1 LLTIK
6 QGVRRAKRSLVVLYY
21 EKDAQVVY
29 PSHPLSSLTEITN
42 MKIIPRLIP
51 LYLLLGVPAV
61 YCHPGHG
68 SSVGLTSG
76 LLHPLMGWDHILTM
90 IAVGLWASQ
99 LGRRALW
106 QVPLTFVTT
115 MAVFALLGQEF
126 PVMKVY
132 GLEQAIVASVFIL
145 GVFLAFSLNVSV
157 KSAMLCV
164 GAFAV
169 FHGIA
174 HGAEM
179 PVSVS
184 GFSYGLGFIIATVT
198 LHLTGMA
205 LGLLANRVSIKIPR
219 YVGLAI
225 ATAALIGFIRFV

>member
-1 LLTIK
+1 M
-6 QGVRRAKRSLVVLYY
+6 VLSY
-21 EKDAQVVY
+21 EKDAQEVY
-29 PSHPLSSLTEITN
+29 PSHHPLSSLTKITN

-106 QVPLTFVTT
+106 QVPLAFVTT

-126 PVMKVY
+126 PMIKVY

-145 GVFLAFSLNVSV
+145 GIVLAFSLNVSV
-157 KSAMLCV
+157 KSAMLWV
-164 GAFAV
+164 GVFAM

-174 HGAEM
+174 HGVEM

-184 GFSYGLGFIIATVT
+184 GFSYGVGFIIATVA
-198 LHLTGMA
+198 LHLFGIA
-205 LGLLANRVSIKIPR
+205 GGLLATRVSIKIPR
-219 YVGLAI
+219 YVGFAI
-225 ATAALIGFIRFV
+225 ATAALIAFIRFV